1 MDKYQNTPDEQSPD
15 FPEHDDETTPVWDS
29 LAEWWD
35 DKIGDGNSF
44 QDYLIEPSQERL
56 LELKHGERVL
66 DIACGAG
73 RFTRRMAAQGVTVL
87 AFDHSEKFINR
98 AKQRTTE
105 NTDRI
110 EYRVIN
116 AADKKAL
123 LELGKKEFDA
133 AVCTMA
139 IMDMSSITPMI
150 SALPELLKTN
160 GRFVFSVM
168 HPAFNSGTS
177 RFVAEEIYRE
187 GNLTSVTG
195 IKLTEYSKAFMHKGV
210 GIPGQSEPQHYFH
223 RPIGMLFNTCFKYGF
238 VLDGIEEP
246 TMPESV
252 DGPDVS
258 PLNWKKIRH
267 IPPVLVAR
275 MRLS

>member
-1 MDKYQNTPDEQSPD
+1 MAEEQSPD
-15 FPEHDDETTPVWDS
+15 FPEYDKETTPVWDNI
-29 LAEWWD
+29 AEWWD
-35 DKIGDGNSF
+35 DTIGNGNLF

-56 LELKHGERVL
+56 LDLKPGERVL

-73 RFTRRMAAQGVTVL
+73 RFTRRMAAQGVTIL
-87 AFDHSEKFINR
+87 AFDHSEKFIER

-116 AADKKAL
+116 ATDNKTL
-123 LELGKKEFDA
+123 LDLGKKEFDA

-150 SALPELLKTN
+150 SILPELLKPG
-160 GRFVFSVM
+160 GRFVFSVA

-177 RFVAEEIYRE
+177 RLIAEEVYQDGDLHTIS
-187 GNLTSVTG
+187 GV
-195 IKLTEYSKAFMHKGV
+195 KLTEYSKAFMHMGIGV
-210 GIPGQSEPQHYFH
+210 PGQSEPQHYFH
-223 RPIGMLFNTCFKYGF
+223 RPISMIFNTCFKFGF

-246 TMPESV
+246 AMPEELV
-252 DGPDVS
+252 DSRPS
-258 PLNWKKIRH
+258 PLNWVKLPQV
-267 IPPVLVAR
+267 PPVLVAR
-275 MRLS
+275 MRLAKSNNW

>member
-1 MDKYQNTPDEQSPD
+1 MTEEQSPD
-15 FPEHDDETTPVWDS
+15 FSEYDYMTTPVWDK

-35 DKIGDGNSF
+35 DTIGDGNAF

-56 LELKHGERVL
+56 LALKPGERVL

-73 RFTRRMAAQGVTVL
+73 RFTRRMARQGVSIL
-87 AFDHSEKFINR
+87 AFDHSEKFIER
-98 AKQRTTE
+98 AKKRSTE
-105 NTDRI
+105 NADRI

-116 AADKKAL
+116 ATDKTAM

-150 SALPELLKTN
+150 SVLPELLKPN
-160 GRFVFSVM
+160 GRFVFSIS

-177 RFVAEEIYRE
+177 QLIAEEKYLDGDLRSIS
-187 GNLTSVTG
+187 GV
-195 IKLTEYSKAFMHKGV
+195 KLTGYSKAFTYPGV
-210 GIPGQSEPQHYFH
+210 GIPGQLEPQHYFH
-223 RPIGMLFNTCFKYGF
+223 RPISMLFNTCFKFGF
-238 VLDGIEEP
+238 VLDSLEEP
-246 TMPESV
+246 TLPEELV
-252 DGPDVS
+252 NTRTS
-258 PLNWKKIRH
+258 PLNWVKLPQ

-275 MRLS
+275 MRLI

>member
-1 MDKYQNTPDEQSPD
+1 MFEEQSPD
-15 FPEHDDETTPVWDS
+15 FPVYDTKTTPVWDNI
-29 LAEWWD
+29 AEWWD
-35 DKIGDGNSF
+35 DMIGDGNAF

-56 LELKHGERVL
+56 LELKPGERVL

-73 RFTRRMAAQGVTVL
+73 RFTRRMAEQGVTIL
-87 AFDHSEKFINR
+87 AFDHSEKFIER
-98 AKQRTTE
+98 AKQHTTE

-116 AADKKAL
+116 ATDKKAL
-123 LELGKKEFDA
+123 LELGENEFDA

-150 SALPELLKTN
+150 SVLPELLKPG
-160 GRFVFSVM
+160 GRFVFSLS

-177 RFVAEEIYRE
+177 RLIAEEIYQDGDLR
-187 GNLTSVTG
+187 TISG
-195 IKLTEYSKAFMHKGV
+195 IKLTEYSRAFMYQGI
-210 GIPGQSEPQHYFH
+210 GIPGQSELQHYFH
-223 RPIGMLFNTCFKYGF
+223 RPISLLFNTCFKFGF

-246 TMPESV
+246 TLPEELTNTRT
-252 DGPDVS
+252 S
-258 PLNWKKIRH
+258 PLNWVKLPY

-275 MRLS
+275 MRLP